1 MKAGLADTLVS
12 LYPRFSRGE
21 VWARP
26 PSRGAGA
33 PQNLLTTRG
42 PAEPRLVGLVGLVQ
56 DAASSLCAC
65 LLLSTF

>member
-1 MKAGLADTLVS
+1 MKAGLADTLIS
-12 LYPRFSRGE
+12 LYPQFSRGE

-42 PAEPRLVGLVGLVQ
+42 PAEPRLVGLVQ